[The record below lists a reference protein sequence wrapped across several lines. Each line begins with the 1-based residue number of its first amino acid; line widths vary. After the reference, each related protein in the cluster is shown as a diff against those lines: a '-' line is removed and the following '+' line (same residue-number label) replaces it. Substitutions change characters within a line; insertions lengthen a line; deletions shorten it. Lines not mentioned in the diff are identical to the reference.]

1 MLEHEMR
8 PNVLPIL
15 IAALLAAT
23 PVAAQIDPAD
33 AVQGQIVSQLE
44 EQGYGR
50 IVVSRT
56 FLGRVRV
63 TAERGDRKR
72 EIVVNP
78 ITGEILR
85 DLLRTDHRYAGDER
99 ANAPGNTA
107 VRDVTDKTPDISEGV
122 DVGISNDGQTDGGA
136 VGDVGT
142 GTE

>member
-1 MLEHEMR
+1 MR

-15 IAALLAAT
+15 VAALLAAT

-107 VRDVTDKTPDISEGV
+107 VRDVTDKTPDIS
-122 DVGISNDGQTDGGA
+122 
-136 VGDVGT
+136 
-142 GTE
+142 

>member
-1 MLEHEMR
+1 MR
-8 PNVLPIL
+8 PKVLPIVV
-15 IAALLAAT
+15 AALLAAT
-23 PVAAQIDPAD
+23 PLAAQTDSGQS
-33 AVQGQIVSQLE
+33 VQDQIVAQLQ

-85 DLLRTDHRYAGDER
+85 DLLRTDNRYAGGEGSSSDT
-99 ANAPGNTA
+99 ATTA
-107 VRDVTDKTPDISEGV
+107 VRDVTDKKKADITDGV
-122 DVGISNDGQTDGGA
+122 DVGIANDSNLGDGA
-136 VGDVGT
+136 LGDVQSA
-142 GTE
+142 TE

>member
-1 MLEHEMR
+1 MR
-8 PNVLPIL
+8 PKVLPIVV
-15 IAALLAAT
+15 AALLAAT
-23 PVAAQIDPAD
+23 PLAAQTDSGES
-33 AVQGQIVSQLE
+33 VQGQIVAQVQ

-99 ANAPGNTA
+99 SSSGTATTA
-107 VRDVTDKTPDISEGV
+107 VRDVTDKKEADITDGV
-122 DVGISNDGQTDGGA
+122 DVGIANDSNLGDGA
-136 VGDVGT
+136 LGDVQSA
-142 GTE
+142 TE